1 MAGDGQFGA
10 LASPG
15 IEEEM
20 VENETSSNFFPLL
33 EKSGF

>member
-1 MAGDGQFGA
+1 MARDGEFGA

-20 VENETSSNFFPLL
+20 VKNETSSNFFPFL